1 MNILNWQITT
11 GCESLGGGCVS
22 CPSLIQHKE
31 NNWNYSVMEHRAR
44 LAEPFLTENP
54 SCFLVSLG
62 SDLFHSSVMNEFII
76 DAFEVMNK
84 CPEHHFEIA
93 TKRIH
98 RAVGMETE
106 LTWSNNIMIGTTV
119 ESEDYK
125 YRIGILKEIPTENK
139 FISFAPLLGDVGE
152 LDLSGIKMVGASGED
167 WELRRPFDPIWIENI
182 RRQCLDQDIQWI
194 NTHAI
199 YDKEAM

>member
-1 MNILNWQITT
+1 MNILNWEITT

-22 CPSLIQHKE
+22 CPSLHYYKD
-31 NNWNYSVMEHRAR
+31 NNLDYKPKEHRER
-44 LAEPFLTENP
+44 FAEPLITTES

-62 SDLFHSSVMNEFII
+62 SDLFHRLVSDQFII

-93 TKRIH
+93 TKRLY
-98 RAVGMETE
+98 RVVAMTPY
-106 LTWSNNIMIGTTV
+106 LKWTDNIMIGTSV
-119 ESEDYK
+119 EAEEYK
-125 YRIGILKEIPTENK
+125 HRIKTLKQIPTENK

-152 LDLSGIKMVGASGED
+152 VDLSGIKMAGAYGED
-167 WELRRPFDPIWIENI
+167 WELRRPFDPEWIENI
-182 RRQCLDQDIQWI
+182 RKQCLEQDIQWI

-199 YDKEAM
+199 YEKEVA